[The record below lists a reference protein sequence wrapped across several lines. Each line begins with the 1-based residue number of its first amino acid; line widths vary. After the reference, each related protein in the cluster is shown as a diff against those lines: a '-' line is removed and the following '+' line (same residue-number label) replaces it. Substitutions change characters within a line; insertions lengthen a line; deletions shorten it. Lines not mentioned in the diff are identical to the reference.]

1 MLDEPF
7 DALDDAGLALVQ
19 ELFCENA
26 RRGGTVLFT
35 SHIRVQPEGLPLME
49 KIAESAAQ
57 FRKIKSKLAPC
68 GIRSGIMIQ
77 TLLDHGERFQP
88 LSPVTF
94 QRITGFD
101 GTVSRACFCPLDEDF
116 LDYVRQMISVFS
128 KESPDFFLVDDDVRL
143 DNHSPARW
151 ACACPLHVKLFNRF
165 AGMEYSRDQIFA
177 AMERD
182 DELGQSVR
190 RQYISATAFSL

>member
-1 MLDEPF
+1 MKMMTTVAARPWNEPMVIEN
-7 DALDDAGLALVQ
+7 LVKM
-19 ELFCENA
+19 CEDSA
-26 RRGGTVLFT
+26 TTDVAVMYMC
-35 SHIRVQPEGLPLME
+35 HPEGLPLME

-128 KESPDFFLVDDDVRL
+128 KESPDFF
-143 DNHSPARW
+143 
-151 ACACPLHVKLFNRF
+151 
-165 AGMEYSRDQIFA
+165 
-177 AMERD
+177 
-182 DELGQSVR
+182 
-190 RQYISATAFSL
+190 